1 MYMYNDKE
9 NKYILIGNWLIYF
22 LTSFYLLL
30 VTIFNKRGGTRWTET
45 CLTSLATGSNL
56 KDSTSSQHH
65 SNAFHEDNGL
75 VALGNPQWM
84 PCQGS

>member
-1 MYMYNDKE
+1 MKNSNENDYDM
-9 NKYILIGNWLIYF
+9 KYCYI
-22 LTSFYLLL
+22 
-30 VTIFNKRGGTRWTET
+30 NKRGGTRWTEAR
-45 CLTSLATGSNL
+45 LTSLATGSNL

-65 SNAFHEDNGL
+65 SNEFHEDDGL